1 MLSEFATKLP
11 GSETTNSILSANAST
26 PQLVSGMSGQY
37 TLGVNVGATV
47 GLKVTHVPTL
57 HSPWKQSASMIHVPP
72 VEHDGQNGPPQS
84 TSVSSKFIM
93 SSMHAMLVGKTVGAT
108 VGYAEGS
115 GVGDSVGVGV
125 GDVVGWAEGTL
136 VGEKVGYFEGAM
148 DG

>member
-1 MLSEFATKLP
+1 
-11 GSETTNSILSANAST
+11 
-26 PQLVSGMSGQY
+26 
-37 TLGVNVGATV
+37 
-47 GLKVTHVPTL
+47 
-57 HSPWKQSASMIHVPP
+57 MIHVPP